1 MKHKLVALMVVCLL
15 LSLPISVFAQGMAN
29 QQNQPTQNQSNS
41 GTSHSGSKG
50 SIDGAKEGS
59 KGIIGKQIDAYYED
73 PDNQPG
79 LFERSISDVLIGT
92 ANFLIR
98 SFGMKDVTLLVFGK
112 NPNPTSDGFLQGGDT
127 QASGT
132 LYLGVFTEG
141 MMSAIDALYA
151 TFEHFMPYP
160 VVIIV
165 MILAFLSL
173 WNSTQAEKRSQ
184 WKDYVTAF
192 LVGILSIR
200 FGSYLWTFVSKA
212 TQYFNDMIWDTMVRN
227 GVQPDLFL
235 NMIWGTG
242 VEGYNEMIQY
252 RGFVVSVLV
261 LAAAIMTA
269 MINYQYTMRVIML
282 MILVAVFVPVCILT
296 IFPKYR
302 HSLQIWWDLFISYML
317 MPCGHALA
325 LGLFFLLLKFSPEG
339 ISNWVI
345 VAYLF
350 GFSAIHGIISKIV
363 GGEEQQRSGMGSMFG
378 VGSMMALGRMF
389 SAKGSSWGRKGKQ
402 QSGREAEQASQAG
415 SESVAAGTGNMA
427 AGGAS
432 DAAIASSGS
441 RSAAPISWKR
451 KAVQT
456 GGRVAGLAL
465 NYGAKTAGTLAGTS
479 IGLMAGNPVIG
490 AAVGMK
496 LGGMAGKGVEYM
508 ARGGI
513 AAGKGAAQGVQ
524 ALQQRRQASK
534 AMQDLEHE
542 GSGMNAGNGSSSS
555 GNDIA
560 SGTIPIGSSNVGTT
574 QSEAGLSVS
583 AAQVSL
589 PSKGNQMERTRG
601 TGTITTGQSGSAQPA
616 TSAPANQGSSS
627 NHKGTSAYP
636 HAESTIPSFLKQR
649 PSSSGAASSPSK
661 PVRSTQQAPTSTTQA
676 YNAPQGSEQVRQSI
690 DKGTTPQQPSRP
702 VKRYSESSRYNEPPL
717 PEPPSEES
725 QEPVR
730 KRHPSHYNYDI

>member
-29 QQNQPTQNQSNS
+29 QQNQATQNQSNS

-98 SFGMKDVTLLVFGK
+98 SFGMKDVTLLVFDK

-165 MILAFLSL
+165 MVLAFLSL

-200 FGSYLWTFVSKA
+200 FGSYLWNFVSA
-212 TQYFNDMIWDTMVRN
+212 TTEYFTDMIWDTMVRH

-242 VEGYNEMIQY
+242 AEGYNEMIQY
-252 RGFVVSVLV
+252 RGFVVSILV

-282 MILVAVFVPVCILT
+282 MILVAVFVPSCIIT

-325 LGLFFLLLKFSPEG
+325 LGLFFLLLKFSPDG

-389 SAKGSSWGRKGKQ
+389 SPKGSSWGRKGKQ
-402 QSGREAEQASQAG
+402 SGREAEQASKAG

-465 NYGAKTAGTLAGTS
+465 NYGAKTAGAVAGTS
-479 IGLMAGNPVIG
+479 IGLMAGNPLIG
-490 AAVGMK
+490 AAVGTK

-524 ALQQRRQASK
+524 ALQQRRQAAK

-542 GSGMNAGNGSSSS
+542 GSGMNAGSGSSSS

-574 QSEAGLSVS
+574 QSEAGLSVA
-583 AAQVSL
+583 AAQVN
-589 PSKGNQMERTRG
+589 KMEPARG

-616 TSAPANQGSSS
+616 TSAPANHGSSS
-627 NHKGTSAYP
+627 NHNGTSAHR

-649 PSSSGAASSPSK
+649 PSSSGAVSPPSK

-690 DKGTTPQQPSRP
+690 DKGTMPQQPSRP
-702 VKRYSESSRYNEPPL
+702 VKRYSEPPL
-717 PEPPSEES
+717 PEES

>member
-29 QQNQPTQNQSNS
+29 QQNQATQNQSNS

-98 SFGMKDVTLLVFGK
+98 SFGMKDVTLLVFDK

-165 MILAFLSL
+165 MVLAFLSL

-200 FGSYLWTFVSKA
+200 FGSYLWNFVSA
-212 TQYFNDMIWDTMVRN
+212 TTEYFTDMIWDTMVRH

-242 VEGYNEMIQY
+242 AEGYNEMIQY
-252 RGFVVSVLV
+252 RGFVVSILV

-282 MILVAVFVPVCILT
+282 MILVAVFVPSCIIT

-325 LGLFFLLLKFSPEG
+325 LGLFFLLLKFSPDG

-389 SAKGSSWGRKGKQ
+389 SPKGSSWGRKGKQ
-402 QSGREAEQASQAG
+402 SGREAEQTSQAG
-415 SESVAAGTGNMA
+415 SESMAAGTGNMA

-465 NYGAKTAGTLAGTS
+465 NYGAKTAGTVAGTS

-524 ALQQRRQASK
+524 AIQQRRQASK
-534 AMQDLEHE
+534 ATKEFEQESN
-542 GSGMNAGNGSSSS
+542 SGMNAGSVSGSGGSE
-555 GNDIA
+555 IA
-560 SGTIPIGSSNVGTT
+560 PGSIPLTGSASVGAT
-574 QSEAGLSVS
+574 QSEAGLSVA

-589 PSKGNQMERTRG
+589 PGRRNQMEQARG
-601 TGTITTGQSGSAQPA
+601 TGTITTGQSGSAQPT
-616 TSAPANQGSSS
+616 TSAPAS
-627 NHKGTSAYP
+627 NRKGTSAP
-636 HAESTIPSFLKQR
+636 TNAESTIPSFLKQR
-649 PSSSGAASSPSK
+649 QSSSGAASAPSK

-690 DKGTTPQQPSRP
+690 NKGTTPQQPSRP

-717 PEPPSEES
+717 PEPPPEES